1 MTAKIITLVITLLTN
16 VAIGVVVFFFMLIA
30 MNGFSESDANYGIG
44 AYIVLG
50 LLVSLAMGAAA
61 AMTVHLLTK
70 REFRSWIAGLIAIP
84 LFTVIGGGLKFV
96 CCIIG
101 LLIAEYVRVNY

>member
-1 MTAKIITLVITLLTN
+1 MGAKIATFIVTLVLNI
-16 VAIGVVVFFFMLIA
+16 AIGVVVFFFMLIA

-50 LLVSLAMGAAA
+50 LLVSLAMSAAA

-70 REFRSWIAGLIAIP
+70 REFRSWIAGLIAVP
-84 LFTVIGGGLKFV
+84 LFSLIGGGLKFV